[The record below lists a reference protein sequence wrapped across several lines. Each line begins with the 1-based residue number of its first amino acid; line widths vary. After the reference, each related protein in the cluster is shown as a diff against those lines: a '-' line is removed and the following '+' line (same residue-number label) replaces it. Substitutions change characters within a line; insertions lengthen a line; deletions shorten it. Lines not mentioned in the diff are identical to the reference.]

1 MEQLYCGGREGGGGE
16 LLLQFLP
23 EKEAEEKEGEED
35 DVEEEEDE
43 VEECSAV
50 SKAEWSAYMDSY
62 VQVASSGASSS
73 RLKATTSPLLL
84 QRTVRR
90 TRSRAWNKAVILNGL
105 ECRAALGSC
114 KLRFVTESEM
124 NLAGSKWRGGTLWL
138 APTGAGLSGRWP
150 PQTQDQIYLR
160 VSLRAA
166 CVP

>member
-90 TRSRAWNKAVILNGL
+90 TRNRAWNKAVILNGL

-114 KLRFVTESEM
+114 KLRFVTESEDLWYSNARRIGKPAAKAAIEAM
-124 NLAGSKWRGGTLWL
+124 RERFSKWLEQQPRD
-138 APTGAGLSGRWP
+138 PSYNVLS
-150 PQTQDQIYLR
+150 
-160 VSLRAA
+160 
-166 CVP
+166 